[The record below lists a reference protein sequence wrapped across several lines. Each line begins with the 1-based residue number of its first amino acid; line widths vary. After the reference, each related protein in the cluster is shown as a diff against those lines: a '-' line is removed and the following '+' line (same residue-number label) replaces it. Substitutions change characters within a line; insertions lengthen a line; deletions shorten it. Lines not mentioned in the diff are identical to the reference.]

1 MHQEIYAHVGITY
14 ARKIGHITQFSFREE
29 MEDISSKIKKCMI
42 YTFAAVEE
50 TRHFFT
56 FGLEVFLFI
65 IFWGTFMIRYETN
78 PDMIFE

>member
-1 MHQEIYAHVGITY
+1 
-14 ARKIGHITQFSFREE
+14 
-29 MEDISSKIKKCMI
+29 MI

-65 IFWGTFMIRYETN
+65 IFWGTFMMRYETD
-78 PDMIFE
+78 PDLIFE